1 MLIRSIFNRLTKA
14 PAAVSQFSAFNLSI
28 ANRIS
33 TNCSQLNQRTHSGEL
48 QDLGEL
54 AKRKKEFFSKVN
66 GLIEETKSN
75 RAFAVIHM
83 YGYQHLVHVGD
94 VIQIQKDIP
103 ARLGER
109 IKLEKCLLAGNDS
122 ITLVGRPLL
131 DRSKVNV
138 EVTPIEKTQSYTIN
152 RHIITKRQ
160 RGKKK
165 HRYHRNPITFIRINE
180 ITINKD

>member
-1 MLIRSIFNRLTKA
+1 MHRTS
-14 PAAVSQFSAFNLSI
+14 SSHLST
-28 ANRIS
+28 S
-33 TNCSQLNQRTHSGEL
+33 CPPLNQRAHTGEL
-48 QDLGEL
+48 QDLSEIS
-54 AKRKKEFFSKVN
+54 KKKKEFFSKVN
-66 GLIEETKSN
+66 DLIEETKNN
-75 RAFAVIHM
+75 RNFAVIHM
-83 YGYQHLVHVGD
+83 YGMQHLVHVGD

-138 EVTPIEKTQSYTIN
+138 EVTPIEKTQTYTIN
-152 RHIITKRQ
+152 NHIITRKE

-165 HRYHRNPITFIRINE
+165 HRYDRNPITFIRVNE

>member
-1 MLIRSIFNRLTKA
+1 MLIRSIFSQLTGA
-14 PAAVSQFSAFNLSI
+14 PASVNKFGQLNL
-28 ANRIS
+28 AHRIS
-33 TNCSQLNQRTHSGEL
+33 TCSQLNQRTHSGEL
-48 QDLGEL
+48 QDLGEI
-54 AKRKKEFFSKVN
+54 AERKKEFFGKVN
-66 GLIEETKSN
+66 DLIDETRNN
-75 RAFAVIHM
+75 RNFAVIHM

-103 ARLGER
+103 AKLGER

-131 DRSKVNV
+131 DRNKVNV
-138 EVTPIEKTQSYTIN
+138 EVTPIEKTQTHTIN
-152 RHIITKRQ
+152 NHIITKRQ

-165 HRYHRNPITFIRINE
+165 HRYDRNPITFIRVNE